1 MGPALQLLLA
11 ASLVAAPEDTE
22 RLGFNRD
29 VRPVLSNHCF
39 ECHGPDEA
47 ERKADLRL
55 DRAEGLADVVV
66 AGEPGDSE
74 LVRRVT
80 TDDAAEQMP
89 PAGFRHELDER
100 ERELLVRWVREGA
113 EFEDHWSYRAPER
126 GPGPTGEGDPI
137 DRHLQEALAQAG
149 IEPAPEAGGRTLLR
163 RLTQDLTG
171 LPPTPEE
178 MEAFLADPG
187 PGAYGRAVERLL
199 ASPHHAERLTQH
211 WLDLVRYADTVG
223 YHGDQ
228 QWTVWPYRDWV
239 LRSFAENRPFDEF
252 TVHQLAGDLLP
263 DAGLDEQVAA
273 TYCRLNMVTFEGGS
287 QAKEFLA
294 KYAADRV
301 RTTSTVWLG
310 STVGCA
316 ECHDHKFDPFS
327 TRDFYRLA
335 AYFADISEVGVY
347 QRFQDGYVPPQL
359 AVPTA
364 EQAAELAALDG
375 RIAAQQGALDAA
387 AGDLGEERRAW
398 EAQVRAG
405 GGRGDATWVD
415 DHQGNGGETQGTWT
429 FVDEPRRSGERSRRQ
444 QGGGI
449 VQHFFFKADRKV
461 TVQEGDR
468 FFAWILVD
476 PATPPETVMIQL
488 HAGNWEHRMYW
499 GADKISFGGIGQ
511 EAAGHRHGGPLPAAG
526 EWFRLEVDPERVGLP
541 TGTVV
546 DGMAFTQFG
555 GLAHW
560 DVAGVTTEVPALA
573 FDGPPAELLPL
584 LTTDAERTQEQEQAL
599 AQWFGTIAPSLQ
611 PLRDELARSESERV
625 ALDKGLPRIPATVAT
640 TPRMMRVLPRGNW
653 MDDSGEVVTPGT
665 PHFLPAVGEGPG
677 AGTRLELAR
686 WLVSPDNPLTARVV
700 VNRYWRMLFGDGL
713 AADVDD
719 LGSQGAWPANQAL
732 LDELALDFV
741 ESGWDVRALIR
752 RLVHTRAYR
761 RMSVAHALAM
771 ELDPE
776 NLLVGRQG
784 RWRLD
789 AEFVRDAAL
798 ASSGLLVREV
808 GGPSVKPYQPAGYWA
823 HLNFPMRTWQHDGDT
838 GQYRRGM
845 YTFWCRTFLHPSLK
859 AFDAPA
865 REESCARRLQS
876 NTPLQALTLLNDPTY
891 VEAARALAAR
901 TLEERVGDGERL
913 ERAFQLVLQRTPS
926 AQEVRVLERVLANHR
941 DRYRDAPDG
950 AAAVARNGQLLAAS
964 DQDAVEVASWTAV
977 ARVLLNL
984 GEAITRR

>member
-1 MGPALQLLLA
+1 MRAALLLLFTPPLIA
-11 ASLVAAPEDTE
+11 DGDTPA
-22 RLGFNRD
+22 LGFNRD
-29 VRPVLSNHCF
+29 VRPLLSNHCF

-47 ERKADLRL
+47 ERKAELRL
-55 DRAEGLADVVV
+55 DQEEGLARVV
-66 AGEPGDSE
+66 AAGDPSASE
-74 LVRRVT
+74 LVRRIMSP
-80 TDDAAEQMP
+80 DADERMP
-89 PAGFRHELDER
+89 PADFRHELDER
-100 ERELLVRWVREGA
+100 ERDVLLRWVKEGA
-113 EFEDHWSYRAPER
+113 AYEEHWAYEHPER
-126 GPGPTGEGDPI
+126 SPLPEGGGDPI
-137 DRHLQEALAQAG
+137 DRLLQEELDRAG
-149 IEPAPEAGGRTLLR
+149 LEPAPQADAQTLIR
-163 RLTQDLTG
+163 RLSLDLTG
-171 LPPTPEE
+171 LPPTPERV
-178 MEAFLADPG
+178 EAFVGDDAGD
-187 PGAYGRAVERLL
+187 AWARLVDEL
-199 ASPHHAERLTQH
+199 LDSPAHAERLTQH

-263 DAGLDEQVAA
+263 GAGLDEQVAA

-364 EQAAELAALDG
+364 EEAAELAALDG
-375 RIAAQQGALDAA
+375 SIAAQQGALDAA
-387 AGDLGEERRAW
+387 AVDLGEERRAW
-398 EAQVRAG
+398 EAEVRAG

-415 DHQGNGGETQGTWT
+415 DHQSNGGETQGTWS
-429 FVDEPRRSGERSRRQ
+429 FVDEPHRSGERSRRQ

-476 PATPPETVMIQL
+476 PAAPPETVMIQL

-511 EAAGHRHGGPLPAAG
+511 DAVGHRHGGPLPAAG
-526 EWFRLEVDPERVGLP
+526 EWFRLEVDPELVGLP
-541 TGTVV
+541 PGTVV

-573 FDGPPAELLPL
+573 FDGPPAELVPL
-584 LTTDAERTQEQEQAL
+584 LTTEAGRTPEQEQAL
-599 AQWFGTIAPSLQ
+599 AEWFGTIAPSLQ
-611 PLRDELARSESERV
+611 PLRDELVRIESERA
-625 ALDKGLPRIPATVAT
+625 ALDKGLARIPATVAT
-640 TPRMMRVLPRGNW
+640 TPRMMRILPRGNW
-653 MDDSGEVVTPGT
+653 MDDSGEVVSPGT
-665 PHFLPAVGEGPG
+665 PHFLPVVGEGPG
-677 AGTRLELAR
+677 KGTRLELAR
-686 WLVSPDNPLTARVV
+686 WLVSPENPLTARVA
-700 VNRYWRMLFGDGL
+700 VNRYWRMLFGEGL

-761 RMSVAHALAM
+761 RMSLAHGLAM

-823 HLNFPMRTWQHDGDT
+823 HLNFPMRTWQHDGDA

-891 VEAARALAAR
+891 VEAARALAQR
-901 TLEERVGDGERL
+901 TLAEREGDSERL
-913 ERAFQLVLQRTPS
+913 ERAFQLVLQRTPTVR
-926 AQEVRVLERVLANHR
+926 EVRVLERVLANHR
-941 DRYRDAPDG
+941 DRYRDDPDG
-950 AAAVARNGQLLAAS
+950 AAAVAQNGLLQATT
-964 DQDAVEVASWTAV
+964 DLDAVEVASWTAV